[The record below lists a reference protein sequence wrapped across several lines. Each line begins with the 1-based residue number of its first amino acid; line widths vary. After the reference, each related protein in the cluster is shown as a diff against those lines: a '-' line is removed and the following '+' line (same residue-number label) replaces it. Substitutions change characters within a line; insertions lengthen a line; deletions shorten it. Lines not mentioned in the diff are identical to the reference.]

1 LSVYRRIAIGLAG
14 LVAAPGVLLATAAC
28 LYIAY
33 SIATDALYR
42 SWFLSYGLMLCALYA
57 AFVAGVVSAA
67 LLATGNA
74 QKRGEAAKRVAIVL
88 SIAGLLAA
96 CVIEFEL
103 WDEAERVLPFGLLFG
118 PFLGWVAAWLWLRKL
133 PPPPPAPP
141 QWEDT
146 RF

>member
-57 AFVAGVVSAA
+57 AFVAGVVGAA

-74 QKRGEAAKRVAIVL
+74 QKRGLAACRVAIVL

-118 PFLGWVAAWLWLRKL
+118 PFLGWAAAWLWLRKL
-133 PPPPPAPP
+133 PPPAAPP